1 MALKDCEACIR
12 LEPMF
17 IKGYTWKAA
26 ALEVMKDY
34 PKATNVY
41 QKTPDLDSNCKGSSG
56 QLPMLPHGPV
66 QPTQQPEDVK

>member
-1 MALKDCEACIR
+1 MALKDCEECIW
-12 LEPMF
+12 LEPTF

-41 QKTPDLDSNCKGSSG
+41 QKTPDLDSNCKGSSRR
-56 QLPMLPHGPV
+56 LPMLPHGPV
-66 QPTQQPEDVK
+66 QPTRQPEDVK